1 MTIRLAVIARL
12 PEGKPWQSHLLQQK
26 KYVIASPPEAGV
38 AISNLSVI
46 ARLPEGKPWQSHKE
60 KISFLYIAHN
70 DKKEIATP
78 ER

>member
-1 MTIRLAVIARL
+1 MMDKRLKMGSFRWT
-12 PEGKPWQSHLLQQK
+12 KS
-26 KYVIASPPEAGV
+26 
-38 AISNLSVI
+38 LSL
-46 ARLPEGKPWQSHKE
+46 RGFPQGKPWQSHKE